1 MEGDLTC
8 TVVLNGL
15 PLYNT
20 AQTDN
25 ADFLKLFAILFRIRV
40 RQLNGTLMF

>member
-8 TVVLNGL
+8 TVVLNGFL
-15 PLYNT
+15 LYNT

-25 ADFLKLFAILFRIRV
+25 ADFLKLFAILFRIIV

>member
-8 TVVLNGL
+8 TVVLNGF

-20 AQTDN
+20 SKTDN
-25 ADFLKLFAILFRIRV
+25 ADFLILFAILFRIRV